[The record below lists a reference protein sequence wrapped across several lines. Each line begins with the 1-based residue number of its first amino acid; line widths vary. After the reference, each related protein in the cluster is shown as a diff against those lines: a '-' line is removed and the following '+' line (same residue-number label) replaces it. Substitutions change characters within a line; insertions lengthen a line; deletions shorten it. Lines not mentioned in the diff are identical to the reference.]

1 MRRISRRLSLA
12 LLLAALLPAFASS
25 ANAAEIVLDKV
36 TGAVKSSCI
45 REDKNGNLICLVV
58 YTKPPYLGFQFGSQE
73 DPDSVAVTAG
83 ARRATNSKLEI
94 KVGRYASHAVF
105 GEGFVGKEA
114 EAIRD
119 EIESGTKAS
128 ISFESQD
135 TKIATQGEID
145 LKDFKAALRE
155 VEALRDM
162 QGGK

>member
-1 MRRISRRLSLA
+1 MRRISRGFSLP
-12 LLLAALLPAFASS
+12 LLLAVLLPAFASW
-25 ANAAEIVLDKV
+25 ANAAEIGLDKV
-36 TGAVKSSCI
+36 TGAVNSSCI
-45 REDKNGNLICLVV
+45 REDQKANLICLVV
-58 YTKPPYLGFQFGSQE
+58 YTKPPYLGFQFGSEE
-73 DPDSVAVTAG
+73 DPDSLAVTAG

-94 KVGRYASHAVF
+94 KVDRYASHAVF

-135 TKIATQGEID
+135 TKIATKGEID